1 MGSKKTFK
9 NIETPGVPTAT
20 AFLSG
25 FNAAD
30 YLEPAP
36 DLWRP
41 DQPERKS
48 KRLNLLL
55 KPSLFEDL
63 RKIAKVH
70 DTSVNDLIN
79 TVLEAYTGDHA
90 EDIEKYEEY
99 KELCERE
106 DKKQ

>member
-9 NIETPGVPTAT
+9 NIETPGLPTAA
-20 AFLSG
+20 AFMSFPEFAEQIQGRIL
-25 FNAAD
+25 A
-30 YLEPAP
+30 
-36 DLWRP
+36 RP

-63 RKIAKVH
+63 RKIAQLQR
-70 DTSVNDLIN
+70 TSVNDLIN

-90 EDIEKYEEY
+90 EDIEKYNTVWES
-99 KELCERE
+99 E
-106 DKKQ
+106 DNKQ